1 MTGRECD
8 VLKGIMAG
16 QTSEE
21 FARHLNKSPQLI
33 EDYRERIKQKIGAN
47 SVSEVIQ
54 IMMTKG
60 CSSSR
65 PKSAPRPS
73 QTSAMNSAV
82 ASPVR
87 SIAEPELSPE
97 HQGSQRRRVLN

>member
-1 MTGRECD
+1 
-8 VLKGIMAG
+8 MAG
-16 QTSEE
+16 ETAEE

-33 EDYRERIKQKIGAN
+33 EGYRERIERKIGAN

-65 PKSAPRPS
+65 PKSAPRRS
-73 QTSAMNSAV
+73 QTPTMNSAV
-82 ASPVR
+82 TSPVAL
-87 SIAEPELSPE
+87 IAEPELSPE

>member
-1 MTGRECD
+1 MTGGECD

-16 QTSEE
+16 ETAEE
-21 FARHLNKSPQLI
+21 SARHLNKSPQLI
-33 EDYRERIKQKIGAN
+33 EDCRERIERKIGAN
-47 SVSEVIQ
+47 GVSEVIQ

-60 CSSSR
+60 CSPSR
-65 PKSAPRPS
+65 PKPAPRSS
-73 QTSAMNSAV
+73 QIPTINSAV